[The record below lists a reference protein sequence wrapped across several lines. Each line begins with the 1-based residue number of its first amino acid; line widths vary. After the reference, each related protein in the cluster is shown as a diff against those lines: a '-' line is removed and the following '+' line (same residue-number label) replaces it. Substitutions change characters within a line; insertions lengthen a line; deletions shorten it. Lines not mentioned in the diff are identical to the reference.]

1 MNRSRKWIAFFLA
14 LLLTVT
20 VGILPVSAEDLTEAA
35 PSEKVLTEKVPVSED
50 ISRESE
56 ANTTNKTTTAKEEKE
71 TTAAE
76 TNAAKAASV
85 TEAATKAK
93 ETKETT
99 EEKTQEKV
107 TYYKHYVSIGD
118 SCGSG
123 VGLPAYRKLAK
134 ERKTQWISCEQI
146 EGSYPMLVAEAVG
159 AETLGQYH
167 FPGARTAD
175 IRYLLDNRFTAD
187 WILTGQAAIL
197 SNGVVS
203 KQNLDAHRDEV
214 IAAIRNADLIS
225 IDVGINDVWLPV
237 IAALYDISGEGQ
249 LLGRNQT
256 VPELV
261 MRYGSVGALIANI
274 TNFVNAWILH
284 PLEWPVYVL
293 KLISALGK
301 WAIDYQINF
310 GAIMSRIHEL
320 NPKATVVV
328 CGLYNP
334 VNNWDFLPFVNDNLI
349 EHVLQP
355 YYSLLNLRKLIST
368 TFYWGD
374 ARYVRMND
382 IELISD
388 SFTIPLFEFTTHED
402 GCGYNP
408 HPTLEGAARQAS
420 KILSALR
427 VPN

>member
-20 VGILPVSAEDLTEAA
+20 VGILPVTAEDLSEVA
-35 PSEKVLTEKVPVSED
+35 PSEKVLTEETPVSEET
-50 ISRESE
+50 SRESD
-56 ANTTNKTTTAKEEKE
+56 ADTTNKTTETTQEKE
-71 TTAAE
+71 TKTPE
-76 TNAAKAASV
+76 TKAAPV
-85 TEAATKAK
+85 TEAAARAK
-93 ETKETT
+93 EAQD
-99 EEKTQEKV
+99 EKNEDSKQEKV

-123 VGLPAYRKLAK
+123 VGLPAYLELAK
-134 ERKTQWISCEQI
+134 KKGTQWIAAQQI
-146 EGSYPMLVAEAVG
+146 AGSYPMRVAEAVG

-175 IRYLLDNRFTAD
+175 IRYLLDGKFTAD

-203 KQNLDAHRDEV
+203 KQTMDSYRDEV
-214 IAAIRNADLIS
+214 TAAIQKADLIS
-225 IDVGINDVWLPV
+225 IDVGINDVWLPL

-249 LLGRNQT
+249 LLGRNLT

-261 MRYGSVGALIANI
+261 MRYGSVGALIANV
-274 TNFVNAWILH
+274 THFVNAWILH
-284 PLEWPVYVL
+284 PTEWPSYVL
-293 KLISALGK
+293 KLISALAK

-310 GAIMSRIHEL
+310 GAIINRIHEL

-334 VNNWDFLPFVNDNLI
+334 VNNWDFLPFINDNLI
-349 EHVLQP
+349 ERVLQP
-355 YYSLLNLRKLIST
+355 YYSLLNLRKLVAT

-374 ARYVRMND
+374 ARYVRMDD

-402 GCGYNP
+402 ARGYNP
-408 HPTLEGAARQAS
+408 HPTLEGAAQQARN
-420 KILSALR
+420 ILRTLR
-427 VPN
+427 VPY